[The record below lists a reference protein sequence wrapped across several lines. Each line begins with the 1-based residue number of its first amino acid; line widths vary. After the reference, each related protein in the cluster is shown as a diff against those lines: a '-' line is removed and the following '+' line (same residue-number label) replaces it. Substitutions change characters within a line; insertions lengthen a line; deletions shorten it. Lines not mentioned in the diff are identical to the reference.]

1 MASSITHAYFVMDVY
16 DRLSIRSKELLVEHK
31 ELLKTAAQN
40 MDVLF
45 FYNLTNLKK
54 GKKMRDFGSYFHRH
68 KSYDFFSTLVNYIK
82 YNHYQYH
89 PEVIAFLYGMLSH
102 YVLDSTIHPYVIYRT
117 GEYDKK
123 DKNTYRYNQLHG
135 EMESYF
141 DNYLVMIREHKKP
154 HKFKCHEF
162 CFNVD
167 TLSPDLIEV
176 MDFTYREVFGLDKFH
191 TYYLKG
197 ISQMRFFFRVF
208 RYDPIGWKRLSFS
221 LIDLVCPKSLLRKA
235 PLSYH
240 MKMHKYTWFLN
251 LEHKK
256 WYNPTDKRTH
266 STKSLLELYTEA
278 LSKTVTMI
286 EEINQFFY
294 YDKKINLKKVLGNQS
309 YVTGKDCSKQKELKY
324 FEF

>member
-141 DNYLVMIREHKKP
+141 DNYLIMIREHQRP
-154 HKFKCHEF
+154 YKFKCHDF

-167 TLSPDLIEV
+167 TLSSDLIEV

-191 TYYLKG
+191 TYYLKA

-208 RYDPIGWKRLSFS
+208 RYDPIGWKRFSFS
-221 LIDLVCPKSLLRKA
+221 FIDLVCPKSLLRKT

-256 WYNPTDKRTH
+256 WYNPTDKRTS

-294 YDKKINLKKVLGNQS
+294 YDKKINLKKVLGNQN
-309 YVTGKDCSKQKELKY
+309 YITGKDCSKQKELKY